1 MTIHRD
7 MFDNKDEGRCELCG
21 STEVCKPCAGP
32 QAQDDGDLSIFDR
45 TSESTIEYFKCEQC
59 GCVCETTFMSVAYPE
74 LCLQCESMVFEHYGA
89 TGESE
94 E

>member
-7 MFDNKDEGRCELCG
+7 MFDNKDKGRCELCG
-21 STEVCKPCAGP
+21 STEVCNPCAG
-32 QAQDDGDLSIFDR
+32 
-45 TSESTIEYFKCEQC
+45 TSETTIEYFKCEQC

-74 LCLQCESMVFEHYGA
+74 LCLQCETLVFEHYGA